1 MTSRNRETGWTG
13 PRLDEDGSMASMP
26 EPVRGGSPQ
35 YAPGIRLTLSLKG
48 QHVQSYTFD
57 KTEVAIGRDPY
68 CDVYVDNPGVSRQH
82 FKLDHGETGEWR
94 VTDLGSANGTYLNDR
109 PVKVGTLRDG
119 DVVQFGKYSLLVNV
133 DELVGGDESGV
144 RRHSAA
150 EGATMM
156 LSPSEVRQMVA
167 EARSG
172 ATAGPKLAVVP
183 RDTRMAA
190 PAPAP
195 EVTNQNAWMIW
206 AGLAVLAAVA
216 VAVYALVSR

>member
-1 MTSRNRETGWTG
+1 
-13 PRLDEDGSMASMP
+13 MASMP

-35 YAPGIRLTLSLKG
+35 YAPVIRLTLSLKG
-48 QHVQSYTFD
+48 QHVQSYIFD
-57 KTEVAIGRDPY
+57 KNEVTIGRDPY
-68 CDVYVDNPGVSRQH
+68 NDVYVDNPGVSRSH
-82 FKLDHGETGEWR
+82 FKLDRGDTGEWR

-119 DVVQFGKYSLLVNV
+119 DVVQFGKYSVEIGV
-133 DELVGGDESGV
+133 DELVGGEDAAF
-144 RRHSAA
+144 RKHSAA

-167 EARSG
+167 DARVG
-172 ATAGPKLAVVP
+172 ATAAAPKLSVVP
-183 RDTRMAA
+183 RDAR
-190 PAPAP
+190 PAVPVAEP
-195 EVTNQNAWMIW
+195 EETPKNAWMLW

>member
-1 MTSRNRETGWTG
+1 
-13 PRLDEDGSMASMP
+13 MASMP

-35 YAPGIRLTLSLKG
+35 YAPVIRLTLSLKG
-48 QHVQSYTFD
+48 QHVQSYVFD
-57 KTEVAIGRDPY
+57 KTEVTIGRDPY
-68 CDVYVDNPGVSRQH
+68 NDVYVDNPGVSRQH
-82 FKLDHGETGEWR
+82 FKFDRGDTGEWR

-119 DVVQFGKYSLLVNV
+119 DVVQFGKYSVTVNV
-133 DELVGGDESGV
+133 DELIGGDDSTV

-167 EARSG
+167 EARG
-172 ATAGPKLAVVP
+172 TATPKLSVVP
-183 RDTRMAA
+183 RDARPAA
-190 PAPAP
+190 TP
-195 EVTNQNAWMIW
+195 EPEAEPKNAWMLW
-206 AGLAVLAAVA
+206 VGLAVLAAVS

>member
-1 MTSRNRETGWTG
+1 
-13 PRLDEDGSMASMP
+13 MASMP

-48 QHVQSYTFD
+48 QHVQSYIFD
-57 KTEVAIGRDPY
+57 KNEVTIGRDPY
-68 CDVYVDNPGVSRQH
+68 NDVYVDNPGVSRQH
-82 FKLDHGETGEWR
+82 FKIDRGETGEYR
-94 VTDLGSANGTYLNDR
+94 VTDLGSSNGTYLNDR

-119 DVVQFGKYSLLVNV
+119 DVVQFGKYSVTVNV
-133 DELVGGDESGV
+133 DELVGGEDSAA

-172 ATAGPKLAVVP
+172 NSAPKLAVVGRETP
-183 RDTRMAA
+183 RPNLEPASS
-190 PAPAP
+190 PAPASGGS
-195 EVTNQNAWMIW
+195 NAWVLW
-206 AGLAVLAAVA
+206 VGLAAVA
-216 VAVYALVSR
+216 AAAVAWFAFASH

>member
-1 MTSRNRETGWTG
+1 
-13 PRLDEDGSMASMP
+13 MASMP

-57 KTEVAIGRDPY
+57 KAEIVVGRDPY

-82 FKLDHGETGEWR
+82 CKLDRGDTGEWR
-94 VTDLGSANGTYLNDR
+94 VTDLGSSNGTYLNDR

-133 DELVGGDESGV
+133 DELVGGDDGAV

-156 LSPSEVRQMVA
+156 LSPAEVRQLVA
-167 EARSG
+167 DARG
-172 ATAGPKLAVVP
+172 NAAPKMSVVTRETPRVAAPEPASSNGKAWMLWVGLAVV
-183 RDTRMAA
+183 AA
-190 PAPAP
+190 
-195 EVTNQNAWMIW
+195 
-206 AGLAVLAAVA
+206 LAVAA
-216 VAVYALVSR
+216 YALFSR

>member
-1 MTSRNRETGWTG
+1 
-13 PRLDEDGSMASMP
+13 MASMP

-48 QHVQSYTFD
+48 QHVQSYNFD
-57 KTEVAIGRDPY
+57 KNEVTIGRDPY
-68 CDVYVDNPGVSRQH
+68 NDVYVDNPGVSRSH
-82 FKLDHGETGEWR
+82 FKIDRGETGEWR

-119 DVVQFGKYSLLVNV
+119 DVVQFGKYSVLVNV
-133 DELVGGDESGV
+133 DELVGGEDSAV
-144 RRHSAA
+144 RKHSAA

-172 ATAGPKLAVVP
+172 ATAAPKLTVVP
-183 RDTRMAA
+183 RDARPA
-190 PAPAP
+190 PPAP
-195 EVTNQNAWMIW
+195 EPEVAPRNAWMLW
-206 AGLAVLAAVA
+206 VGLAVLAAVA

>member
-1 MTSRNRETGWTG
+1 
-13 PRLDEDGSMASMP
+13 MASMP

-48 QHVQSYTFD
+48 QHVQSYIFD
-57 KTEVAIGRDPY
+57 KNEVTIGRDPY
-68 CDVYVDNPGVSRQH
+68 NDVYVDNPGVSRQH
-82 FKLDHGETGEWR
+82 FKIDRGETGEWR

-119 DVVQFGKYSLLVNV
+119 DVVQFGKYSVQVSV
-133 DELVGGDESGV
+133 DELVGGEDSAV

-156 LSPSEVRQMVA
+156 LSPSEVRQMVT

-172 ATAGPKLAVVP
+172 ATAAPKLSVVP
-183 RDTRMAA
+183 RDARPVAPTPEPEAA
-190 PAPAP
+190 PK
-195 EVTNQNAWMIW
+195 NAWMLW
-206 AGLAVLAAVA
+206 VGLAVLAAVA

>member
-1 MTSRNRETGWTG
+1 
-13 PRLDEDGSMASMP
+13 MASMP

-48 QHVQSYTFD
+48 QHVQSYIFD
-57 KTEVAIGRDPY
+57 KNEITVGRDPY
-68 CDVYVDNPGVSRQH
+68 NDIYVDNPGVSRSH
-82 FKLDHGETGEWR
+82 FKLDRGDTGEWR

-119 DVVQFGKYSLLVNV
+119 DIVQFGKYSVGVNV
-133 DELVGGDESGV
+133 DELVGGDDPV
-144 RRHSAA
+144 RKHSAA

-167 EARSG
+167 DARSG
-172 ATAGPKLAVVP
+172 ATAAPKLSVVP
-183 RDTRMAA
+183 RDARPAA
-190 PAPAP
+190 PAPEP
-195 EVTNQNAWMIW
+195 EVEPKNAWMLW

>member
-1 MTSRNRETGWTG
+1 
-13 PRLDEDGSMASMP
+13 MASMP

-48 QHVQSYTFD
+48 QHVQSYAFD
-57 KTEVAIGRDPY
+57 KNEVTIGRDPY
-68 CDVYVDNPGVSRQH
+68 NDVYVDNPGVSRSH
-82 FKLDHGETGEWR
+82 FKIDRGDTGEWR

-119 DVVQFGKYSLLVNV
+119 DVVQFGKYSVLVNV
-133 DELVGGDESGV
+133 DELVGGDDSAV

-172 ATAGPKLAVVP
+172 ATATPKLTVVP
-183 RDTRMAA
+183 RDARPAA
-190 PAPAP
+190 PAPEP
-195 EVTNQNAWMIW
+195 EATPKNAWMLW
-206 AGLAVLAAVA
+206 VGLAVLAAVA

>member
-1 MTSRNRETGWTG
+1 
-13 PRLDEDGSMASMP
+13 MASMP

-48 QHVQSYTFD
+48 QHVQSYIFD
-57 KTEVAIGRDPY
+57 KNEVTIGRDPY
-68 CDVYVDNPGVSRQH
+68 NDVYVDNPGVSRSH
-82 FKLDHGETGEWR
+82 FKIDRGETGEWR

-119 DVVQFGKYSLLVNV
+119 DVVQFGKYSVLVNV
-133 DELVGGDESGV
+133 DELVGGEDSAV
-144 RRHSAA
+144 RKHSAA

-167 EARSG
+167 EARGG
-172 ATAGPKLAVVP
+172 ATAAPKLTVVP
-183 RDTRMAA
+183 RDTRPAVPVTEPEAA
-190 PAPAP
+190 PK
-195 EVTNQNAWMIW
+195 NAWMLW
-206 AGLAVLAAVA
+206 VGLAVLAAVA